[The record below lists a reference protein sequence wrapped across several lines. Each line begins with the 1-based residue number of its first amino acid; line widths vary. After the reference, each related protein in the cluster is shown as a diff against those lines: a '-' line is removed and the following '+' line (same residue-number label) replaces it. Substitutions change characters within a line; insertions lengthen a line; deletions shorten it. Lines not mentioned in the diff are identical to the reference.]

1 MKLIQGDCLKV
12 LPTLPSN
19 SVDMVLCDLPY
30 GITACKW
37 DVAIPLDALWLEL
50 KRIVKL
56 NGAIVLFASQ
66 PFSSIVVSSN
76 LAMY

>member
-56 NGAIVLFASQ
+56 NGAILRCFVTSGYTKRWR
-66 PFSSIVVSSN
+66 VVT
-76 LAMY
+76 L